1 MRHSLLNSEEHRYS
15 EIASKGMTQASMFNF
30 HHYIS
35 REGEEVLSRQLNQI
49 LAVENKERAAKSLTK
64 RHKLHNF
71 ITTV

>member
-1 MRHSLLNSEEHRYS
+1 
-15 EIASKGMTQASMFNF
+15 MTQASMFNF

-35 REGEEVLSRQLNQI
+35 QEGEEVLSRQLNQI